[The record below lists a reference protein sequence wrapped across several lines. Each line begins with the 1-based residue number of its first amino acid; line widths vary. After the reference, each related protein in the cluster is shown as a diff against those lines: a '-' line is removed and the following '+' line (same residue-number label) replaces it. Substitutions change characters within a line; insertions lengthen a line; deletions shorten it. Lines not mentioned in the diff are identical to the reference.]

1 MYPLFG
7 SSRHGPKKHAS
18 QLPMINSRTKP
29 ATYQRIFSGQQV
41 CGNPEGVQ
49 FIRDWLS
56 EWTDKIAREQQ
67 KKLLTAQK
75 PSQPKPA
82 KKWQASEESSEWLV
96 SGGGSD
102 SDLRD
107 EEDGLSNVLL
117 LSGPTGVSVLLL
129 RGLTFRVSSFPRL
142 LKLLNLAMG

>member
-1 MYPLFG
+1 M
-7 SSRHGPKKHAS
+7 
-18 QLPMINSRTKP
+18 KP
-29 ATYQRIFSGQQV
+29 ATHLCIFSGRQV
-41 CGNPEGVQ
+41 CGNSEGVH

-75 PSQPKPA
+75 PNRPKPA

-117 LSGPTGVSVLLL
+117 LSGPTGV
-129 RGLTFRVSSFPRL
+129 RIRL
-142 LKLLNLAMG
+142 LIGLSFRASRAQRLVKSF